1 MATTTTT
8 NLGLVKPDYNEAADV
23 AVLNQNADK
32 IDAACGKYQ
41 NAMAIVANGNTH
53 GAITSGQYVY
63 VRGHSTLA
71 EGLYTAKSAI
81 AVNATL
87 SGANLTAVSGGGLNS
102 LGSAI
107 NSVEAK
113 SLGNF
118 FNSRSVSNPDFNNL
132 TDPGVWFIGD
142 MDTATNGPGSI
153 GWVTMLVLVYGG
165 TIVQVIFGG
174 RQSSEAKTR
183 IWVRYRYQNEWK
195 PWYYT
200 QMQAV

>member
-8 NLGLVKPDYNEAADV
+8 NLGLIKPDYDEAADV
-23 AVLNQNADK
+23 EVLNQNADK

-41 NAMAIVANGNTH
+41 SALAIVANGNTH
-53 GAITSGQYVY
+53 GAVAKGQYVY
-63 VRGHSTLA
+63 VRGHGTLA

-87 SGANLTAVSGGGLNS
+87 SGANLTADSGGGLNS
-102 LGSAI
+102 LGIAMS
-107 NSVEAK
+107 SVEEK
-113 SLGNF
+113 TLGNF
-118 FNSRSVSNPDFNNL
+118 LGSRSVSNPDFNNL
-132 TDPGVWFIGD
+132 VDPGVWFIGD
-142 MDTATNGPGSI
+142 MATATNSPGSI
-153 GWVTMLVLVYGG
+153 GWVTMLVLAYGG

>member
-8 NLGLVKPDYNEAADV
+8 NLGLIKPDYDEAADV

-41 NAMAIVANGNTH
+41 NALAIVANGNTH
-53 GAITSGQYVY
+53 GAVAKGQYVY
-63 VRGHSTLA
+63 VRGHATLA
-71 EGLYTAKSAI
+71 EGMYKATSAI
-81 AVNATL
+81 SANAAL
-87 SGANLTAVSGGGLNS
+87 STTNLSTVSGGGLNS
-102 LGSAI
+102 LDSAI

-132 TDPGVWFIGD
+132 TEPGVWFIGD

-153 GWVTMLVLVYGG
+153 GWVTMLVIAYGS

-174 RQSSEAKTR
+174 RQIAEAKTR
-183 IWVRYRYQNEWK
+183 IWVRYRYQDEWK